1 MKDRIENL
9 LNKIGKLMQGHLSN
23 RKFDSV
29 TQVSMLLAKVQQLQR
44 RAAEL
49 DNEVS
54 EIEATLAKGDGR
66 SVQEKVAEIVPQVS
80 SNGADEDIGGRSGPQ
95 TLRIEIDWKANRKNH
110 EKEIILLPKAAD
122 VMVKFLSRTV
132 EEFGQEALQ
141 KLVRVRINRGPL
153 LSQTPATD
161 FLNQAQGRIYGNK
174 RLRGT
179 DYFVLTHSQTSQ
191 KAADLE
197 RICRVLGFVP
207 GSVKIREVK
216 RAECYAEIYA

>member
-9 LNKIGKLMQGHLSN
+9 LNKIGKLMQEHLSN

-29 TQVSMLLAKVQQLQR
+29 TQVSTLLSKVQQLQK
-44 RAAEL
+44 RATEL
-49 DNEVS
+49 DDEVS
-54 EIEATLAKGDGR
+54 EIEATLTKGDGK
-66 SVQEKVAEIVPQVS
+66 SVQEKVAEIVPHVS
-80 SNGADEDIGGRSGPQ
+80 HNGEDEDFGGRSGPK

-110 EKEIILLPKAAD
+110 EKEVVLLPKAAD
-122 VMVKFLSRTV
+122 GMIKFLSRAV

-141 KLVRVRINRGPL
+141 KLIRMRINRGLL
-153 LSQTPATD
+153 LSKTPATD
-161 FLNQAQGRIYGNK
+161 FLNQAQGRVYAHK

-179 DYFVLTHSQTSQ
+179 DFFVLTHSQTSQ
-191 KAADLE
+191 KATDLE

-207 GSVKIREVK
+207 GSVKISEVK